1 MGARIEHR
9 ASFSAPVSTV
19 YSALVDKAYL
29 SDRLAALGG
38 QNSALLDHEASG
50 DRASFRV
57 RQGLPAEQLPSTVR
71 NFLGGDLVVEREET
85 WRLEGGKHVATT
97 RARIPGMPA
106 EITGRVRLE
115 ETADGGTDW
124 VTDAEVK
131 VNIPLLG
138 GKLERSVAEPVAK
151 LLAAE
156 SQFAGT
162 WLAEHRPS

>member
-9 ASFSAPVSTV
+9 ASYAAPVATV

-29 SDRLAALGG
+29 TDRLAALGG
-38 QNSALLDHEASG
+38 RNSQLLEHDAAG
-50 DRASFRV
+50 DKARFKV
-57 RQGLPAEQLPSTVR
+57 RQGLAADQLPSTVR
-71 NFLGGDLVVEREET
+71 SFLGGDLVVEREEIWT
-85 WRLEGGKHVATT
+85 LEGGKHVATT

-106 EITGRVRLE
+106 EIIGRVRLD

-124 VTDAEVK
+124 VTNAEVK
-131 VNIPLLG
+131 VSIPLLG
-138 GKLERSVAEPVAK
+138 SKLERSVAEPVAK

-162 WLAEHRPS
+162 WLAEHR

>member
-9 ASFSAPVSTV
+9 ASFAAPVSTV

-38 QNSALLDHEASG
+38 QNSALLEHNASG
-50 DRASFRV
+50 DRASFKV

-71 NFLGGDLVVEREET
+71 SFLGGDLVVEREEI

-106 EITGRVRLE
+106 EITGQVRLD

-124 VTDAEVK
+124 VTNAEVK